1 MDKKILEEFNK
12 VYDEITKID
21 SYNIK
26 KWLVTMFDV
35 LLRVHSNHTFLY
47 NQNDKTKFTALIKQ
61 FMIEMGSKTNLA
73 LTHKCFEAIIMFLYL
88 GSVDEK
94 EAVVLENLG
103 DNVDEVY
110 GNKLTLTESYTDFEN
125 IFLKHVSNFGQTHP
139 IITNQ
144 VRVLHAPV
152 QVDSSKIIKDLVV
165 SFFSELY
172 VYISSK
178 KQGVTMSEYFH
189 NILSSEDKI
198 NSAFEELFKYTDLN
212 IPSHQLFSATD
223 SIIRSYYSELPSL
236 KILLITQKYQEN
248 EITKL
253 KNAKDDLVEKNKDLK
268 TVNLELLSINSELKS
283 TNNDL
288 KSINNEL
295 KAFNAELAN
304 MNSELRTT
312 NLGLTTR
319 MNDLRDANDALTKQN
334 RTYVEEIH
342 TLKITNE
349 KLREINHRLESR
361 TICDMICHRLVEI
374 FCCCRETNNGHNDND
389 NESHH

>member
-1 MDKKILEEFNK
+1 MCCNIKKNRMNKSIMEEFGK

-26 KWLVTMFDV
+26 KWLVTMFDI

-47 NQNDKTKFTALIKQ
+47 NQNDKTKFTALIKK
-61 FMIEMGSKTNLA
+61 FMIEVGSKINLA
-73 LTHKCFEAIIMFLYL
+73 LTYKCFEAIIMFLYL

-94 EAVVLENLG
+94 EVVVLENLG

-110 GNKLTLTESYTDFEN
+110 GNKLTLTESCTDFEN
-125 IFLKHVSNFGQTHP
+125 IFLKHMSNFGQTHP

-144 VRVLHAPV
+144 VSVLHAPV
-152 QVDSSKIIKDLVV
+152 QADSSKIIKDLVV

-172 VYISSK
+172 VCISSK
-178 KQGVTMSEYFH
+178 KPGVTMSEYFH

-212 IPSHQLFSATD
+212 MPSYKLFSAID

-253 KNAKDDLVEKNKDLK
+253 KNANDDLVEKNKDLK
-268 TVNLELLSINSELKS
+268 NVNLELLSINSELKAS
-283 TNNDL
+283 NT
-288 KSINNEL
+288 
-295 KAFNAELAN
+295 ELAN
-304 MNSELRTT
+304 VNSGLRTT

-319 MNDLRDANDALTKQN
+319 MNDLKDANDALTIQN

-342 TLKITNE
+342 ILKRANE
-349 KLREINHRLESR
+349 RLREINHRLESR
-361 TICDMICHRLVEI
+361 TICGMIYHRLVEI
-374 FCCCRETNNGHNDND
+374 FCCCR
-389 NESHH
+389 